1 LWHYVRIGNNREV
14 IMKVKDLFPV
24 ISPYLDIQIGDSKL
38 DTPLTSKSYLADSGC
53 GIDDYRDHDI
63 YALIPKIDKDGNA
76 YLAVMIENE
85 A

>member
-1 LWHYVRIGNNREV
+1 
-14 IMKVKDLFPV
+14 MKVKDLYPV

-53 GIDDYRDHDI
+53 EVDNFADYDI
-63 YALIPKIDKDGNA
+63 YALIPRIDKDGNA
-76 YLAVMIENE
+76 YLAIMIENQ